1 MDIHSKRGGVKP
13 ALATIATICMIL
25 SVVIVIK
32 TDVWTL
38 VKGNISQTK
47 VAPVQRDVN
56 FDTKRFD
63 VDAQVG
69 ADKSI
74 DIQETIDVDFK
85 NPRRGII
92 RTIPRT
98 GTIKY
103 KKDGKT
109 KETQFRMN
117 IKDVKVVD
125 DEYNVEEKN
134 GNTVIKIGDEDVKI
148 TGRHKY
154 SITYKVQLYGIKED
168 YDLLAYNF
176 LPQRWMT
183 EIEQSK
189 VNVDFHKSIKNQ
201 DIDVEGVD
209 VIYGKKGEIDS
220 KQSDFIK
227 TTKGEKSVTI
237 ELTKPMQLNQTVVL
251 RTILPKNFFENAPK
265 LSINPYK
272 GIAAGAVITLA
283 CLALWFIFRKKRNMI
298 ETVEVKA
305 PDGLS
310 PMQAGYIIDGTYDNE
325 DMIGQILYL
334 AQKGYLKIE
343 QLDGKDSTYKL
354 IKTKDISDDEA
365 VYSKQLFEGL
375 FLNGDTVSLKELPE
389 EFSMYADAAGNAIA
403 TEHVGEKSLS
413 SSSAAMIRILA
424 VIMSALPFMAVF
436 ANSSLTNMGTVY
448 FPLLGL
454 GGLLTLGLIA
464 LMARNYDKRFVK
476 SKKSLYI
483 GLGIKMVLIA
493 VVQVLAFRFIAE
505 QSLIAAVSSIA
516 MTLVASLFAIRIQR
530 PTPYANRM
538 LGRLLGFKTFIK
550 TAEVDRIKLLVD
562 EDPQYFF
569 KVLPYAYIFGLTD
582 KWIKKFETIRIEQ
595 PEFLTGAIA
604 YDILFYSTF
613 MSSWTRDMEGEFSAL
628 STVEASTGGL
638 GGLDIISKLGGGG
651 GGGGSW

>member
-1 MDIHSKRGGVKP
+1 MGIHSKRGGVKP

-25 SVVIVIK
+25 SIVIVLK
-32 TDVWTL
+32 TDVWTFIG
-38 VKGNISQTK
+38 GNLSKAKI
-47 VAPVQRDVN
+47 APVQRDIN

-63 VDAQVG
+63 VDAQIG

-98 GTIKY
+98 GTLKY

-117 IKDVKVVD
+117 IKDVNVVD
-125 DEYNVEEKN
+125 DEYHVEEKS
-134 GNTVIKIGDEDVKI
+134 GNTVIKIGNEDVKI
-148 TGRHKY
+148 TGRHTY

-183 EIEQSK
+183 EIEQAK
-189 VNVDFHKSIKNQ
+189 VNVSFHKSIKNEKV
-201 DIDVEGVD
+201 DVEGVD
-209 VIYGKKGEIDS
+209 VIYDKKGEINS
-220 KQSDFIK
+220 KPNNFIK
-227 TTKGEKSVTI
+227 TTKGEKSINI

-251 RTILPKNFFENAPK
+251 RTILPKNFFENAPT
-265 LSINPYK
+265 LSNNPYK
-272 GIAAGAVITLA
+272 GIVAGAVITLV
-283 CLALWFIFRKKRNMI
+283 CLALWFVFRRKRNMV

-305 PDGLS
+305 PDGVS

-343 QLDGKDSTYKL
+343 QLEGDKSTYKL
-354 IKTKDISDDEA
+354 IKVKDISEDEA
-365 VYSKQLFEGL
+365 VYSKQLFAGL
-375 FLNGDTVSLKELPE
+375 FLNGDAVKLNELPE
-389 EFSMYADAAGNAIA
+389 EFSVYADAAGNAIA
-403 TEHVGEKSLS
+403 AEHVGKKSLS
-413 SSSAAMIRILA
+413 SPSAAMIRIIA
-424 VIMSALPFMAVF
+424 VIMSALPFAAVF
-436 ANSSLTNMGTVY
+436 ADASLMNLGTVY

-454 GGLLTLGLIA
+454 GALITLGLVA

-476 SKKSLYI
+476 TKKSLYVS
-483 GLGIKMVLIA
+483 LGIKMLLIS
-493 VVQVLAFRFIAE
+493 VVQVLAFRFIAQ
-505 QSLIAAVSSIA
+505 QSLVAAVPVV
-516 MTLVASLFAIRIQR
+516 MTLVAALFAIRIQK
-530 PTPYANRM
+530 PTAYANRM
-538 LGRLLGFKTFIK
+538 VGRLLGFKRFIK

-582 KWIKKFETIRIEQ
+582 KWIKKFETIKIEQ

-604 YDILFYSTF
+604 YDIFFYSTF

-628 STVEASTGGL
+628 STVEASTGGFS
-638 GGLDIISKLGGGG
+638 GFDVISKLGGGG

>member
-1 MDIHSKRGGVKP
+1 MGIHSKRGGVKP

-25 SVVIVIK
+25 SIVIVLK
-32 TDVWTL
+32 TDVWTFIG
-38 VKGNISQTK
+38 GNLSKAKI
-47 VAPVQRDVN
+47 APVQRDIN

-63 VDAQVG
+63 VDAQIG

-98 GTIKY
+98 GTLKY

-117 IKDVKVVD
+117 IKDVNVVD
-125 DEYNVEEKN
+125 DEYHVEEKS
-134 GNTVIKIGDEDVKI
+134 GNTVIKIGNEDVKI
-148 TGRHKY
+148 TGRHTY

-183 EIEQSK
+183 EIEQAK
-189 VNVDFHKSIKNQ
+189 VNVSFHKSIKNEKV
-201 DIDVEGVD
+201 DVEGVD
-209 VIYGKKGEIDS
+209 VIYDKKGEINS
-220 KQSDFIK
+220 KPNNFIK
-227 TTKGEKSVTI
+227 TTKGEKSINI

-251 RTILPKNFFENAPK
+251 RTILPKNFFENAPT
-265 LSINPYK
+265 LSNNPYK
-272 GIAAGAVITLA
+272 GIVAGAVITLV
-283 CLALWFIFRKKRNMI
+283 CLALWFVFRRKRNMV

-305 PDGLS
+305 PDGVS

-343 QLDGKDSTYKL
+343 QLEGDKSTYKL
-354 IKTKDISDDEA
+354 IKVKDISEDEA
-365 VYSKQLFEGL
+365 VYSKQLFAGL
-375 FLNGDTVSLKELPE
+375 FLNGDAVKLNELPE
-389 EFSMYADAAGNAIA
+389 EFSVYADAAGNAIA
-403 TEHVGEKSLS
+403 AEHVGKKSLS
-413 SSSAAMIRILA
+413 SPSAAMIRIIA
-424 VIMSALPFMAVF
+424 VIMSALPFAAVF
-436 ANSSLTNMGTVY
+436 ADASLMNLGTVY

-454 GGLLTLGLIA
+454 GALITLGLVA

-476 SKKSLYI
+476 TKKSLYVS
-483 GLGIKMVLIA
+483 LGIKMLLIS
-493 VVQVLAFRFIAE
+493 VVQVLAFRFIAQ
-505 QSLIAAVSSIA
+505 QSLVAAVPVV
-516 MTLVASLFAIRIQR
+516 MTLVAALFAIRIQK
-530 PTPYANRM
+530 PTAYANKM
-538 LGRLLGFKTFIK
+538 VGRLLGFKRFIK

-582 KWIKKFETIRIEQ
+582 KWIKKFETIKIEQ

-604 YDILFYSTF
+604 YDIFFYSTF

-628 STVEASTGGL
+628 STVEASTGGFS
-638 GGLDIISKLGGGG
+638 GFDVISKLGGGG

>member
-1 MDIHSKRGGVKP
+1 MGIHSKRGGVKP

-25 SVVIVIK
+25 SIVIVLK
-32 TDVWTL
+32 TDVWTFIG
-38 VKGNISQTK
+38 GNLSKAKI
-47 VAPVQRDVN
+47 APVQRDIN

-63 VDAQVG
+63 VDAQIG

-98 GTIKY
+98 GTLKY

-117 IKDVKVVD
+117 IKDVNVVD
-125 DEYNVEEKN
+125 DEYHVEEKS
-134 GNTVIKIGDEDVKI
+134 GNTVIKIGNEDVKI
-148 TGRHKY
+148 TGRHTY

-183 EIEQSK
+183 EIEQAK
-189 VNVDFHKSIKNQ
+189 VNVSFHKSIKNEKV
-201 DIDVEGVD
+201 DVEGVD
-209 VIYGKKGEIDS
+209 VIYDKKGEINS
-220 KQSDFIK
+220 KPNNFIK
-227 TTKGEKSVTI
+227 TTKGEKSINI

-251 RTILPKNFFENAPK
+251 RTILPKDFFENAPT
-265 LSINPYK
+265 LSNNPYK
-272 GIAAGAVITLA
+272 GIVAGAVITLV
-283 CLALWFIFRKKRNMI
+283 CLALWFVFRRKRNMV

-305 PDGLS
+305 PDGVS

-343 QLDGKDSTYKL
+343 QLEGDKSTYKL
-354 IKTKDISDDEA
+354 IKVKDISEDEA
-365 VYSKQLFEGL
+365 VYSKQLFAGL
-375 FLNGDTVSLKELPE
+375 FLNGDAVKLNELPE
-389 EFSMYADAAGNAIA
+389 EFSVYADAAGNAIA
-403 TEHVGEKSLS
+403 AEHVGKKSLS
-413 SSSAAMIRILA
+413 SPSAAMLRIIA
-424 VIMSALPFMAVF
+424 VIMSALPFAAVF
-436 ANSSLTNMGTVY
+436 ADASLMNLGTVY

-454 GGLLTLGLIA
+454 GALITLGLVA

-476 SKKSLYI
+476 TKKSLYVS
-483 GLGIKMVLIA
+483 LGIKMLLIS
-493 VVQVLAFRFIAE
+493 VVQVLAFRFIAQ
-505 QSLIAAVSSIA
+505 QSLVAAVPVV
-516 MTLVASLFAIRIQR
+516 MTLVAALFAIRIQK
-530 PTPYANRM
+530 PTAYANKM
-538 LGRLLGFKTFIK
+538 VGRLLGFKRFIK

-582 KWIKKFETIRIEQ
+582 KWIKKFETIKIEQ

-604 YDILFYSTF
+604 YDIFFYSTF

-628 STVEASTGGL
+628 STVEASTGGFS
-638 GGLDIISKLGGGG
+638 GFDVISKLGGGG

>member
-1 MDIHSKRGGVKP
+1 M
-13 ALATIATICMIL
+13 
-25 SVVIVIK
+25 
-32 TDVWTL
+32 
-38 VKGNISQTK
+38 
-47 VAPVQRDVN
+47 
-56 FDTKRFD
+56 
-63 VDAQVG
+63 
-69 ADKSI
+69 
-74 DIQETIDVDFK
+74 
-85 NPRRGII
+85 
-92 RTIPRT
+92 
-98 GTIKY
+98 
-103 KKDGKT
+103 
-109 KETQFRMN
+109 
-117 IKDVKVVD
+117 
-125 DEYNVEEKN
+125 
-134 GNTVIKIGDEDVKI
+134 
-148 TGRHKY
+148 
-154 SITYKVQLYGIKED
+154 
-168 YDLLAYNF
+168 
-176 LPQRWMT
+176 
-183 EIEQSK
+183 
-189 VNVDFHKSIKNQ
+189 
-201 DIDVEGVD
+201 
-209 VIYGKKGEIDS
+209 
-220 KQSDFIK
+220 
-227 TTKGEKSVTI
+227 
-237 ELTKPMQLNQTVVL
+237 
-251 RTILPKNFFENAPK
+251 
-265 LSINPYK
+265 
-272 GIAAGAVITLA
+272 AGAVITLA

-403 TEHVGEKSLS
+403 AEHVGEKSLS

-582 KWIKKFETIRIEQ
+582 KWIKKFETIRIEV
-595 PEFLTGAIA
+595 
-604 YDILFYSTF
+604 
-613 MSSWTRDMEGEFSAL
+613 M
-628 STVEASTGGL
+628 
-638 GGLDIISKLGGGG
+638 
-651 GGGGSW
+651 

>member
-1 MDIHSKRGGVKP
+1 MGIHSKRGGVKP

-25 SVVIVIK
+25 SSVIVLK
-32 TDVWTL
+32 TDVWTFIG
-38 VKGNISQTK
+38 GNLSKAKI
-47 VAPVQRDVN
+47 APVQRDIN

-63 VDAQVG
+63 VDAQIG

-98 GTIKY
+98 GTLKY

-117 IKDVKVVD
+117 IKDVNVVD
-125 DEYNVEEKN
+125 DEYHVEEKS
-134 GNTVIKIGDEDVKI
+134 GNTVIKIGNEDVKI
-148 TGRHKY
+148 TGRHTY

-183 EIEQSK
+183 EIEQAK
-189 VNVDFHKSIKNQ
+189 VNVSFHKSIKNEKV
-201 DIDVEGVD
+201 DVEGVD
-209 VIYGKKGEIDS
+209 VIYDKKGEINS
-220 KQSDFIK
+220 KPNNFIK
-227 TTKGEKSVTI
+227 TTKGEKSINI

-251 RTILPKNFFENAPK
+251 RTILPKDFFENAPT
-265 LSINPYK
+265 LSNNPYK
-272 GIAAGAVITLA
+272 GIVAGAVITLV
-283 CLALWFIFRKKRNMI
+283 CLALWFVFRRKRNMV

-305 PDGLS
+305 PDGVS

-343 QLDGKDSTYKL
+343 QLEGDKSTYKL
-354 IKTKDISDDEA
+354 IKVKDISEDEA
-365 VYSKQLFEGL
+365 VYSKQLFAGL
-375 FLNGDTVSLKELPE
+375 FLNGDAVKLNELPE
-389 EFSMYADAAGNAIA
+389 EFSVYADAAGNAIA
-403 TEHVGEKSLS
+403 AEHVGKKSLS
-413 SSSAAMIRILA
+413 SPSAAMIRIIA
-424 VIMSALPFMAVF
+424 VIMSALPFAAVF
-436 ANSSLTNMGTVY
+436 ADASLMNLGTVY

-454 GGLLTLGLIA
+454 GALITLGLVA

-476 SKKSLYI
+476 TKKSLYVS
-483 GLGIKMVLIA
+483 LGIKMLLIS
-493 VVQVLAFRFIAE
+493 VVQVLAFRFIAQ
-505 QSLIAAVSSIA
+505 QSLVAAVPVV
-516 MTLVASLFAIRIQR
+516 MTLVAALFAIRIQK
-530 PTPYANRM
+530 PTAYANKM
-538 LGRLLGFKTFIK
+538 VGRLLGFKRFIK

-582 KWIKKFETIRIEQ
+582 KWIKKFETIKIEQ

-604 YDILFYSTF
+604 YDIFFYSTF

-628 STVEASTGGL
+628 STVEASTGGFS
-638 GGLDIISKLGGGG
+638 GFDVISKLGGGG

>member
-1 MDIHSKRGGVKP
+1 MGIHSKRGGVKP

-25 SVVIVIK
+25 SIVIVLK
-32 TDVWTL
+32 TDVWTFIG
-38 VKGNISQTK
+38 GNLSKAKI
-47 VAPVQRDVN
+47 APVQRDIN

-63 VDAQVG
+63 VDAQIG

-98 GTIKY
+98 GTLKY

-117 IKDVKVVD
+117 IKDVNVVD
-125 DEYNVEEKN
+125 DEYHVEEKS
-134 GNTVIKIGDEDVKI
+134 GNTVIKIGNEDVKI
-148 TGRHKY
+148 TGRHTY

-183 EIEQSK
+183 EIEQAK
-189 VNVDFHKSIKNQ
+189 VNVSFHKSIKNEKV
-201 DIDVEGVD
+201 DVEGVD
-209 VIYGKKGEIDS
+209 VIYDKKGEINS
-220 KQSDFIK
+220 KPNNFIK
-227 TTKGEKSVTI
+227 TTKGEKSINI

-251 RTILPKNFFENAPK
+251 RTILPKNFFENAPT
-265 LSINPYK
+265 LSNNPYK
-272 GIAAGAVITLA
+272 GIAAGAVVTLV
-283 CLALWFIFRKKRNMI
+283 CLALWFIFRRKRNMV

-305 PDGLS
+305 PDGVS

-343 QLDGKDSTYKL
+343 QLEGDKSTYKL
-354 IKTKDISDDEA
+354 IKVKDISEDEA
-365 VYSKQLFEGL
+365 VYSKQLFAGL
-375 FLNGDTVSLKELPE
+375 FLNGDAVKLNELPE
-389 EFSMYADAAGNAIA
+389 EFSVYADAAGNAIA
-403 TEHVGEKSLS
+403 AEHVGKKSLS
-413 SSSAAMIRILA
+413 SPSAAMIRIIA
-424 VIMSALPFMAVF
+424 VIMSALPFAAVF
-436 ANSSLTNMGTVY
+436 ADASLMNLGTVY

-454 GGLLTLGLIA
+454 GALITLGLVA

-476 SKKSLYI
+476 TKKSLYVS
-483 GLGIKMVLIA
+483 LGIKMLIIS
-493 VVQVLAFRFIAE
+493 VVQVLAFRFIAQ
-505 QSLIAAVSSIA
+505 QSLVAAVPVV
-516 MTLVASLFAIRIQR
+516 MTLVAALFAIRIQK
-530 PTPYANRM
+530 PTAYANKM
-538 LGRLLGFKTFIK
+538 VGRLLGFKRFIK

-582 KWIKKFETIRIEQ
+582 KWIKKFETIKIEQ

-604 YDILFYSTF
+604 YDIFFYSTF

-628 STVEASTGGL
+628 STVEASTGGFS
-638 GGLDIISKLGGGG
+638 GFDVISKLGGGG

>member
-1 MDIHSKRGGVKP
+1 MGIHSKRGGVKP
-13 ALATIATICMIL
+13 ALATIATICIIL
-25 SVVIVIK
+25 SIVIVLK
-32 TDVWTL
+32 TDVWTFIG
-38 VKGNISQTK
+38 GNLSKAKI
-47 VAPVQRDVN
+47 APVQRDIN

-63 VDAQVG
+63 VDAQIG

-98 GTIKY
+98 GTLKY

-117 IKDVKVVD
+117 IKDVNVVD
-125 DEYNVEEKN
+125 DEYHVEEKS
-134 GNTVIKIGDEDVKI
+134 GNTVIKIGNEDVKI
-148 TGRHKY
+148 TGRHTY

-183 EIEQSK
+183 EIEQAK
-189 VNVDFHKSIKNQ
+189 VNVSFHKSIKNEKV
-201 DIDVEGVD
+201 DVEGVD
-209 VIYGKKGEIDS
+209 VIYDKKGEINS
-220 KQSDFIK
+220 KPNNFIK
-227 TTKGEKSVTI
+227 TTKGEKSINI

-251 RTILPKNFFENAPK
+251 RTILPKNFFENAPT
-265 LSINPYK
+265 LSNNPYK
-272 GIAAGAVITLA
+272 GIVAGAVITLV
-283 CLALWFIFRKKRNMI
+283 CLALWFVFRRKRNMV

-305 PDGLS
+305 PDGVS

-343 QLDGKDSTYKL
+343 QLEGDKSTYKL
-354 IKTKDISDDEA
+354 IKVKDISEDEA
-365 VYSKQLFEGL
+365 VYSKQLFAGL
-375 FLNGDTVSLKELPE
+375 FLNGDAVKLNELPE
-389 EFSMYADAAGNAIA
+389 EFSVYADAAGNAIA
-403 TEHVGEKSLS
+403 AEHVGKKSLS
-413 SSSAAMIRILA
+413 SPSAAMIRIIA
-424 VIMSALPFMAVF
+424 VIMSALPFAAVF
-436 ANSSLTNMGTVY
+436 ADASLMNLGTVY

-454 GGLLTLGLIA
+454 GALITLGLVA

-476 SKKSLYI
+476 TKKSLYVS
-483 GLGIKMVLIA
+483 LGIKMLLIS
-493 VVQVLAFRFIAE
+493 VVQVLAFRFIAQ
-505 QSLIAAVSSIA
+505 QSLVAAVPVV
-516 MTLVASLFAIRIQR
+516 MTLVAALFAIRIQK
-530 PTPYANRM
+530 PTAYANKM
-538 LGRLLGFKTFIK
+538 VGRLLGFKRFIK

-582 KWIKKFETIRIEQ
+582 KWIKKFETIKIEQ

-604 YDILFYSTF
+604 YDIFFYSTF

-628 STVEASTGGL
+628 STVEASTGGFS
-638 GGLDIISKLGGGG
+638 GFDVISKLGGGG